1 MIDRA
6 EHTDHRR
13 NAAMM
18 TDQGTKRRYTAP
30 GTPMLARMERYV
42 EPDLNG
48 GCLLWSGAASEGYGT
63 LRVARKKVFT
73 HRLSWELA
81 NGPIPQNLHVLH
93 RCDVRACV
101 NPAHLFLGSNADN
114 VADMVAKGRNSAGER
129 NGQAKLTRVTV
140 QNVSD
145 RLSAGDT
152 GSAIAFALGVPAQ
165 TISKIKQGKSWS
177 SVTGRG
183 KTARS
188 EAAK

>member
-1 MIDRA
+1 MIDMQDPR
-6 EHTDHRR
+6 DHRR
-13 NAAMM
+13 VAAMS

-30 GTPMLARMERYV
+30 GTPMFARLERYT

-73 HRLSWELA
+73 HRLSWELV
-81 NGPIPQNLHVLH
+81 NGPIPQGLHVLH

-129 NGQAKLTRVTV
+129 NGQAKLTRTTA

-145 RLSAGDT
+145 RLSAGET
-152 GSAIAFALGVPAQ
+152 GSAIARALGISAR
-165 TISKIKQGKSWS
+165 TISNIKQGRSWS
-177 SVTGRG
+177 SVTGRA
-183 KTARS
+183 KTARQ
-188 EAAK
+188 EAVR